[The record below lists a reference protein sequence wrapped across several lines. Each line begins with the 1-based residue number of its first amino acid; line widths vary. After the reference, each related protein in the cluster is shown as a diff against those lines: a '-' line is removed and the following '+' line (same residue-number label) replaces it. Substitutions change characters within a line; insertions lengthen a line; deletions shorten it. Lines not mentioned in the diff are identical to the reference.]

1 MKIELATIKSICAAL
16 IVAVAATASAAA
28 DPPCGDLL
36 PVEREET
43 PVPSPYTLS
52 LADPAQFRLRPGY
65 GVRSSAPDRDPE
77 PANTLAKRPFAT
89 EILRAADTY
98 KIDAELIHAVI
109 AVESGYDPKAVS
121 PKGARGLMQL
131 MPDTARRY
139 GLKDLRR
146 PDCNIRV
153 GAAYLK
159 DLLVQFGDDV
169 KLALAAYNA
178 GENAVVRY
186 GNRIPPYRETLQYV
200 PKVANLYAQLKPPR
214 LTPDPQKQRPRY
226 STPSLSIPADAFP
239 HPPLDTELSA
249 QRPAVGP

>member
-1 MKIELATIKSICAAL
+1 MRIQPAIVKAASGAL
-16 IVAVAATASAAA
+16 LMGLSAASWA
-28 DPPCGDLL
+28 AGEPPCGDLL
-36 PVEREET
+36 PVESEQA
-43 PVPSPYTLS
+43 PAPNPYALNLPDTS
-52 LADPAQFRLRPGY
+52 QFRLRPN
-65 GVRSSAPDRDPE
+65 SAV
-77 PANTLAKRPFAT
+77 PALTNRERGTTNVLAKRPFAS

-153 GAAYLK
+153 GTAYLK

-200 PKVANLYAQLKPPR
+200 PKVVSLYSQLKPSRPA
-214 LTPDPQKQRPRY
+214 LGTQAQRTRY
-226 STPSLSIPADAFP
+226 LLPSLGISDGFDHTHDSNPEPPSQRVDASP
-239 HPPLDTELSA
+239 
-249 QRPAVGP
+249 

>member
-1 MKIELATIKSICAAL
+1 MRIKPAIVTATSGALLLGLVTATWAAG
-16 IVAVAATASAAA
+16 

-36 PVEREET
+36 PVESEQA
-43 PVPSPYTLS
+43 PAPNPYALNLPDAS
-52 LADPAQFRLRPGY
+52 QFRLRPNGA
-65 GVRSSAPDRDPE
+65 VPALTNRE
-77 PANTLAKRPFAT
+77 PKTTNVLSKRPFAS
-89 EILRAADTY
+89 EILRAADAY

-153 GAAYLK
+153 GTAYLK

-200 PKVANLYAQLKPPR
+200 PKVVSLYSQLKPSRPA
-214 LTPDPQKQRPRY
+214 LGTQPQRTKY
-226 STPSLSIPADAFP
+226 LLPSLGT
-239 HPPLDTELSA
+239 LDSMERGVHDSNPDQLS
-249 QRPAVGP
+249 QRVDTSP

>member
-1 MKIELATIKSICAAL
+1 MRTKPAVLTHVSGAL
-16 IVAVAATASAAA
+16 LLIIAATAWAAG

-36 PVEREET
+36 PLDRGEA
-43 PVPSPYTLS
+43 PAPSPYALN
-52 LADPAQFRLRPGY
+52 LADPAQFRLRPGH
-65 GVRSSAPDRDPE
+65 GIRSPAPEREPE
-77 PANTLAKRPFAT
+77 PANTLANRPFAT

-153 GAAYLK
+153 GAAYLR

-169 KLALAAYNA
+169 RLALAAYNA

-186 GNRIPPYRETLQYV
+186 GNRIPPYRETIQYV
-200 PKVANLYAQLKPPR
+200 PKVVNLYSQLKPSR
-214 LTPDPQKQRPRY
+214 LTLEPQKQRPRY
-226 STPSLSIPADAFP
+226 ASPSLAMPADAFTHP
-239 HPPLDTELSA
+239 HADPDHPA
-249 QRPAVGP
+249 HRPGAGP